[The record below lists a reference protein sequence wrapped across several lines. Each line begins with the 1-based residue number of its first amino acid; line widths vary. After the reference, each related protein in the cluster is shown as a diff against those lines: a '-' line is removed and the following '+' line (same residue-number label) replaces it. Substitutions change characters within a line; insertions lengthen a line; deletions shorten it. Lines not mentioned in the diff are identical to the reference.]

1 MSTLDVHVV
10 TPEREVWAGRAAMVI
25 ARSVT
30 GELGV
35 LPEHEP
41 TLACLAVG
49 PLRVD
54 GAEGG
59 TVHAAVDGGFLSV
72 SRTNDG
78 GTRVDV
84 LAERVDLAKDI
95 DAAAVHDLEA
105 QAEERRAAGDEDGA
119 NDLARQAEVRRGLL
133 A

>member
-1 MSTLDVHVV
+1 MRTLDVHVV
-10 TPEREVWAGRAAMVI
+10 TPEREVWSGEAKLVI
-25 ARSVT
+25 ARSVA

-54 GAEGG
+54 ATDGG
-59 TVHAAVDGGFLSV
+59 STSAVVDGGFLSV
-72 SRTNDG
+72 SRTADG

-84 LAERVDLAKDI
+84 LAEQVELASEI
-95 DAAAVHDLEA
+95 SEPEIIALEA
-105 QAEERRAAGDEDGA
+105 RAAELRSAGDEDGA
-119 NDLARQAEVRRGLL
+119 RDLARRAEVRRALL
-133 A
+133 G